1 MISFTTETD
10 GRLPSGQTLEEA
22 ITQTEQA
29 TGGSP
34 AYYMINCAHPTH
46 FAEVVRSDAP
56 WLERVKGI
64 RANASSLSHA
74 ELDEATELDRGDI
87 VQWASLYAPTGGRW
101 LLRHRPRAR
110 GRHHGGAVPL
120 LIRPR
125 AKAKR
130 RPGWTVSG
138 RGSDPHGLV
147 SPPERCGDWARLG
160 RVGPGGPVGQRPL
173 AARSAK
179 RLKLSWASTA
189 ATARS
194 TPARDTST
202 GCIRSPDP
210 AVDTAARNSSVTP
223 AR

>member
-1 MISFTTETD
+1 MTQGPVISFTTETD

-87 VQWASLYAPTGGRW
+87 VQWASLYAWLSDVLPDLRVVGGCCGTD
-101 LLRHRPRAR
+101 HEHVAAIT
-110 GRHHGGAVPL
+110 AVP
-120 LIRPR
+120 
-125 AKAKR
+125 
-130 RPGWTVSG
+130 S
-138 RGSDPHGLV
+138 
-147 SPPERCGDWARLG
+147 
-160 RVGPGGPVGQRPL
+160 
-173 AARSAK
+173 RS
-179 RLKLSWASTA
+179 
-189 ATARS
+189 
-194 TPARDTST
+194 
-202 GCIRSPDP
+202 
-210 AVDTAARNSSVTP
+210 
-223 AR
+223 